1 MAKDKNTD
9 KELEYQSKRQRE
21 KMGIYDSDNPGANRV
36 NLRRE
41 ENPSD
46 KYGSIREFGTENRI
60 KQSKKDALKS
70 LAFGVATGPALTAL
84 DAASRDIPDP
94 SGPIGSGADYLRTR
108 PAAAAKAVKD
118 TSNFIGNA
126 ASKYK
131 ASKEEEEDLDREL
144 ADQKKRETRGKKKG
158 GMIKS
163 SASSRG
169 DGIAQ
174 RGKTKGRMV

>member
-9 KELEYQSKRQRE
+9 KELEYQSRRQQQ

-70 LAFGVATGPALTAL
+70 LAFGVATAPSLTAL
-84 DAASRDIPDP
+84 DAMSRDIPNP

-108 PAAAAKAVKD
+108 PAAAAKAIKD

-131 ASKEEEEDLDREL
+131 ASKEEEKDLDREL
-144 ADQKKRETRGKKKG
+144 ADQMKRETRGMKKG
-158 GMIKS
+158 GKV